1 VKIFSRGV
9 LTNIKSIGVT
19 LHSEADFEIKPVQ
32 NLVKAGESEQ
42 MVSFTVKNTGTKA
55 AEDIRLTLRANYPFT
70 PVGNEYYIE
79 RLAPGEATV
88 AEFHVDVDS
97 DAAKQRYPIDVV
109 IKWKE
114 EEDDEEH
121 VKVKYSY
128 VEVQK

>member
-1 VKIFSRGV
+1 
-9 LTNIKSIGVT
+9 
-19 LHSEADFEIKPVQ
+19 
-32 NLVKAGESEQ
+32 
-42 MVSFTVKNTGTKA
+42 MKNTGTNA

-114 EEDDEEH
+114 EEDDEEQID
-121 VKVKYSY
+121 VKYSY
-128 VEVQK
+128 VEVLKKERKIAYYVAALLGVVAIAAALVKRRKKK